1 MHSLCEE
8 SNSVCILLF
17 TENRSLEF
25 LIYWQSEFGIAIV
38 DKGRSYWIKSDYMT
52 FLSIFYIYRKLRRKV
67 RYGMS
72 QSHHPLTQTIYIHH
86 EYSHSHFCD
95 NHLILLSVVYSELSI
110 TQKVLVSLLIFLSYK
125 SEFLKIIS
133 YFH

>member
-1 MHSLCEE
+1 
-8 SNSVCILLF
+8 
-17 TENRSLEF
+17 
-25 LIYWQSEFGIAIV
+25 
-38 DKGRSYWIKSDYMT
+38 MT
-52 FLSIFYIYRKLRRKV
+52 FLSTFYIYRKLRRKV

-95 NHLILLSVVYSELSI
+95 NHLILLSVVYSELSF

-125 SEFLKIIS
+125 SELNTPKYASALNQCAIANYTVINEKKKAKEVIKN
-133 YFH
+133 